1 MILCQNG
8 FRSSL
13 LVSERDVYFIQVV
26 AELDLARRELLA
38 PGSVRFQLTVD
49 MHKLTERYPQPLIAW
64 NCLPAASE
72 HDRCVLWQHTILMYT
87 LGMIHTTSVSTHC
100 VYDIFVVIIYCLSYL
115 RFIIS
120 LFQQQEAS
128 TEVDVKLPAH
138 FCQYTHSAVCHC
150 GTGCNRDII
159 PAGCCTHHI

>member
-13 LVSERDVYFIQVV
+13 LACERDVYYMQVV

-38 PGSVRFQLTVD
+38 PGNVRFQLTVD
-49 MHKLTERYPQPLIAW
+49 MHKLTELYPQPLIAW

-72 HDRCVLWQHTILMYT
+72 QDRCVLWQHTILMCT
-87 LGMIHTTSVSTHC
+87 LGMIHTTSLSTRC
-100 VYDIFVVIIYCLSYL
+100 VYDIFVVIMYCLSYL

-120 LFQQQEAS
+120 LFQQEQAS
-128 TEVDVKLPAH
+128 TEANVNLPAH
-138 FCQYTHSAVCHC
+138 FCQHTHSAVCHC
-150 GTGCNRDII
+150 RTGCNRDIL